1 MRILIIS
8 AQELFRQNTQAAC
21 LRFEDTLISLRLSDS
36 LGQGL
41 ELAEQFQAE
50 VVFLDLTRNVEAGM
64 LALAELSRQ
73 PNRLVVASIDKAS
86 TDVLTRAVRAG
97 AREFL
102 VQPVQDDE
110 VHAVLRKAAP
120 LVIGSPAAS
129 QAPAR
134 RGRILVVFSSKGGVG
149 KTTLACNITVQL
161 ARRLGEGKVAM
172 VDANTQAPNV
182 APMLDLR
189 PERWLRDA
197 VEQYRRLDGEMLR
210 QMMTPHESGALVL
223 AHSAENPL
231 GLDFEEDQL
240 GKILLVAKNSFDH
253 VVVDTFPVLSSLN
266 LAVMDLADQILLVT
280 EPVVPA
286 LRSARHNLQ
295 VLKQAGYGPERI
307 MLIVNRFS
315 RFPGNVPIDLVA
327 ETLEWPVEAVLNYDV
342 HATIAANNG
351 QAVTEMFPD
360 AVITQDINT
369 LVSRLLGES
378 ALGPQPR
385 TALRD
390 RVLRFVRGF

>member
-8 AQELFRQNTQAAC
+8 AQELFRQATQAAC
-21 LRFEDTLISLRLSDS
+21 LRFEQTLVSLRLSDS

-64 LALAELSRQ
+64 LALAELARE
-73 PNRLVVASIDKAS
+73 PDRLVVASIDKAS
-86 TDVLTRAVRAG
+86 TDVLTRSVRAG

-110 VHAVLRKAAP
+110 VHAVLRKAGALVQGLRAGEAP
-120 LVIGSPAAS
+120 R
-129 QAPAR
+129 Q

-149 KTTLACNITVQL
+149 KTTLACNLTVQM
-161 ARRLGEGKVAM
+161 AQRLGEGKVAM

-210 QMMTPHESGALVL
+210 QMMTPHDSGALIL

-240 GKILLVAKNSFDH
+240 GKILLVAKNHFDQ

-307 MLIVNRFS
+307 MLVVNRFS
-315 RFPGNVPIDLVA
+315 RFRGNVPIDLVA
-327 ETLEWPVEAVLNYDV
+327 ETLEWPVEAVLTYDV

-360 AVITQDINT
+360 CVITQDIQALT
-369 LVSRLLGES
+369 SRLLGE
-378 ALGPQPR
+378 AVRGPQPSA
-385 TALRD
+385 TLRD

>member
-64 LALAELSRQ
+64 LALRQ
-73 PNRLVVASIDKAS
+73 LAHARRRLVVASIDKAS
-86 TDVLTRAVRAG
+86 TEIMGRAVRAG
-97 AREFL
+97 AREYL
-102 VQPVQDDE
+102 SQPVQDEE
-110 VHAVLRKAAP
+110 VHEILRKAEG
-120 LVIGSPAAS
+120 LMSPE
-129 QAPAR
+129 APAHAGPS
-134 RGRILVVFSSKGGVG
+134 RGRITVVFSSKGGVG

-161 ARRLGEGKVAM
+161 AQRLGEGKVAM

-182 APMLDLR
+182 APMLNLR

-240 GKILLVAKNSFDH
+240 GKILLVAKNHFEH

-295 VLKQAGYGPERI
+295 ILKQAGYGPERI
-307 MLIVNRFS
+307 MLVVNRFS
-315 RFPGNVPIDLVA
+315 RFPGNVPIDLVE
-327 ETLEWPVEAVLNYDV
+327 ETLEWPVEAALNYDV

-351 QAVTEMFPD
+351 QPVTRMFPEAIISRDID
-360 AVITQDINT
+360 A
-369 LVSRLLGES
+369 LVERLLGLKDHGPLPS
-378 ALGPQPR
+378 LG
-385 TALRD
+385 LKD
-390 RVLRFVRGF
+390 RLLRFLRGY